1 MHFHLANTA
10 HTPEVQ
16 INLTQSLL
24 LLRGVCFPENASEFF
39 EPITEFLKEH
49 LSELSGREL
58 QLHLELTYLNSA
70 GKKGLF
76 QLVKF
81 LLDHAHSL
89 RVVLYQGT
97 EDEELEDYE
106 GLVQFWQRE
115 PRIRV
120 EQRDGYY
127 QT

>member
-16 INLTQSLL
+16 INLAQSLF

-70 GKKGLF
+70 GKKALF

-81 LLDHAHSL
+81 LLDYVHLL
-89 RVVLYQGT
+89 RIVLYQGT

-115 PRIRV
+115 PRIRL
-120 EQRDGYY
+120 EQREGYY

>member
-16 INLTQSLL
+16 INLAQSLL
-24 LLRGVCFPENASEFF
+24 LLRGACFPENAAEFF
-39 EPITEFLKEH
+39 EPITEFLREH
-49 LSELSGREL
+49 LSELNGREL
-58 QLHLELTYLNSA
+58 QVHLELTYLNSA
-70 GKKGLF
+70 GKKALF

-81 LLDHAHSL
+81 LLDHAHSV
-89 RVVLYQGT
+89 RIVLYQGT

-106 GLVQFWQRE
+106 GLVHFWQRE
-115 PRIRV
+115 PRIRI
-120 EQRDGYY
+120 EQREGYY

>member
-1 MHFHLANTA
+1 MYFHLANTA

-16 INLTQSLL
+16 INLAQSLL
-24 LLRGVCFPENASEFF
+24 LLRGACFPENAAEFF

-49 LSELSGREL
+49 LSELSGRDL

-70 GKKGLF
+70 AKKGLF

-81 LLDHAHSL
+81 LLDHVNSL
-89 RVVLYQGT
+89 RVVLYHGT

-115 PRIRV
+115 PRIRL
-120 EQRDGYY
+120 EHREGYY